1 MTLNQGYENI
11 LCVEFM
17 FEWQHEFYTK
27 HSILKGSE
35 NIVLDEI
42 KEIKFSLTVSKE
54 RISIDSFFI
63 KSPDFE
69 DFRFKDHYIIFEN
82 NSLQDFKNDYNNAI
96 NDYLHDFYSDNL
108 KHRGFVFDI
117 SNANILKDE
126 STELSLEVIFE
137 SGKKIIKQKQYKVRS
152 NIRSK

>member
-1 MTLNQGYENI
+1 MKKIRKIFIVCLFLFSLIIFSLIIYLILPEKELRLNNIDFFLLSKDKDKEEKTFSENMTLNQGYENI

-69 DFRFKDHYIIFEN
+69 DFRFKDHYII
-82 NSLQDFKNDYNNAI
+82 
-96 NDYLHDFYSDNL
+96 
-108 KHRGFVFDI
+108 
-117 SNANILKDE
+117 
-126 STELSLEVIFE
+126 
-137 SGKKIIKQKQYKVRS
+137 
-152 NIRSK
+152 